1 MWGHR
6 LEAPSASREESLP
19 RSWPCRHPELRLQPP
34 ERNKTNSCCFSCPV
48 YGTLLWQPRKMN
60 TSVNWDFSDFFSH
73 TTFTFWVWGN
83 QTTEVKCHFHN
94 ILSRVH
100 TITLTSLVVL
110 TVTTWMRQCLSGR
123 FSTLKSSFSRWPVQV
138 RCMKKGTQSPGKPKE
153 IGWGKRQEGSSGW
166 QKTCIPMADSCWC
179 MAKTITIF

>member
-1 MWGHR
+1 MRKLTEAKGWAPNLIGLVVLYEEENALR
-6 LEAPSASREESLP
+6 LYVHSAGRWLSASREESLP

-123 FSTLKSSFSRWPVQV
+123 FSTLKSSFSR
-138 RCMKKGTQSPGKPKE
+138 
-153 IGWGKRQEGSSGW
+153 
-166 QKTCIPMADSCWC
+166 
-179 MAKTITIF
+179 